1 MVVEIESVE
10 DLKSKIEKAG
20 DQLIV
25 IDFYATWCGPC
36 KMIAPKI
43 EELSKEMQ
51 DVIFVKVDV
60 DVREDIATDYD
71 INSMPT
77 FVFIKNGKVVESFAG
92 ANYDKVKDT
101 ILKYK

>member
-1 MVVEIESVE
+1 
-10 DLKSKIEKAG
+10 
-20 DQLIV
+20 
-25 IDFYATWCGPC
+25 
-36 KMIAPKI
+36 
-43 EELSKEMQ
+43 MQ